1 MKNCAG
7 AKARERE
14 KSMRLDTKR
23 FKQIME
29 KKNITIDDLYYRTGI
44 TPKSCNTILSG
55 SGFTDVRTVERMAE
69 AVGLPDLN
77 EIMGPDYIG
86 QSSKTVDIN
95 FRENVIEF
103 ITDED
108 LATLTISQGRYKTRI
123 RELAKSHPDECQIL
137 ASNKDGSI
145 LAHVPVSWIRIYPQ
159 MELTEEERERRA
171 KTMRQNRQKK

>member
-1 MKNCAG
+1 
-7 AKARERE
+7 
-14 KSMRLDTKR
+14 MRLATKR
-23 FKQIME
+23 FREIME
-29 KKNITIDDLYYRTGI
+29 EKNLIIADLYHRTGI

-55 SGFTDVRTVERMAE
+55 SGFTDVRTIERMAE

-77 EIMGPDYIG
+77 EIMRPDYIG

-103 ITDED
+103 ITDEYQ
-108 LATLTISQGRYKTRI
+108 ATLTISQGRYKTRI

-137 ASNKDGSI
+137 SSNKDGSI

-159 MELTEEERERRA
+159 MELSEEERQRRA
-171 KTMRQNRQKK
+171 TTMR